1 MTTCFVL
8 LVLLLAAA
16 VVLWDRLR
24 LRRQIIRL
32 DAMLEQA
39 TRGVFQ
45 EETFDENR
53 LSALETRLAHYLSSS
68 AISAKQVAEEK
79 EKIKT
84 LIADIS
90 HQTKTPIANLCLYA
104 QLLAELDLPE
114 EGRTCAA
121 ALEAQSRK
129 LQDLIEDLV
138 KLSRLETGILSL
150 TPRQAPLE
158 TVLEE
163 AAAQFLPKAE
173 GKQLRLERHPTQE
186 WAVFDPKWTEEALCN
201 LLDNAIKYTPPGG
214 RVSLGVQS
222 YPLFCRVDVSD
233 TGPGIPEA
241 EQSKIFQRFYRA
253 GAVQDVEGVGIGLY
267 LVRQI
272 AQEQGG
278 YVKVRSRPGEGSTF
292 SLFLPRD

>member
-39 TRGVFQ
+39 TRGVSQ
-45 EETFDENR
+45 EETFDESR

-121 ALEAQSRK
+121 ALEALSRK
-129 LQDLIEDLV
+129 LLALSEDLV
-138 KLSRLETGILSL
+138 
-150 TPRQAPLE
+150 
-158 TVLEE
+158 
-163 AAAQFLPKAE
+163 
-173 GKQLRLERHPTQE
+173 
-186 WAVFDPKWTEEALCN
+186 
-201 LLDNAIKYTPPGG
+201 
-214 RVSLGVQS
+214 
-222 YPLFCRVDVSD
+222 
-233 TGPGIPEA
+233 
-241 EQSKIFQRFYRA
+241 
-253 GAVQDVEGVGIGLY
+253 
-267 LVRQI
+267 
-272 AQEQGG
+272 
-278 YVKVRSRPGEGSTF
+278 
-292 SLFLPRD
+292 